1 MTEEIFKT
9 HGIKALV
16 VDDNEVNIL
25 VVVSMLNQFN
35 IETEEAVSGKDAI
48 EKAKRTDYDI
58 IFMDYLMPEM
68 NGIEAT
74 QEIRRLGKVKRPV
87 IVALSANVTQ
97 DMKHDFETAGVDD
110 VMAKPMELACIIEIL
125 KRWMPLE
132 KLQDYERDHTKSETA
147 KESMKDELSEINHI
161 FSKVKSL
168 NVHMGLRHIGN
179 NTENYIKVLKAS
191 IGNIQLTVKRL
202 KMLNDAQT
210 QVSSMKIDFHSM
222 KGALVNIGA
231 NELSAQSN
239 QLEIAAGNNDVQY
252 INEKLEDYIR
262 KLEEF
267 SNQLEMA
274 MKEYGALHG
283 YEEDVYQPMKEEEFF
298 AILNELNHALECY
311 EFNYLEE
318 MSEHLLKASKGEI
331 REKLLQ
337 ISKMIQSFQYEE
349 ALELLIQVEEM
360 KKMEHSSKNVNCGT
374 EEL

>member
-1 MTEEIFKT
+1 MAEQIFKT

-35 IETEEAVSGKDAI
+35 IETEEAVSGKEAI
-48 EKAKRTDYDI
+48 DKAKRSDYDI

-74 QEIRRLGKVKRPV
+74 QEIRKLGKVKRPV

-110 VMAKPMELACIIEIL
+110 VMSKPMELSGVIEIL
-125 KRWMPLE
+125 KKWMPLE
-132 KLQDYERDHTKSETA
+132 KLQNQEEKANIIETS
-147 KESMKDELSEINHI
+147 KENVKDEFLEINHI
-161 FSKVKSL
+161 FSKVESL
-168 NVHMGLRHIGN
+168 NVSVGLRHIGN

-210 QVSSMKIDFHSM
+210 QVSSMKIEFHSM
-222 KGALVNIGA
+222 KGALINIGA
-231 NELSAQSN
+231 NELSAWSN
-239 QLEIAAGNNDVQY
+239 QLEQAAGNNDMEYV
-252 INEKLEDYIR
+252 NEKLDGYIQ
-262 KLEEF
+262 KLEKF

-274 MKEYGALHG
+274 MKEYGALQG
-283 YEEDVYQPMKEEEFF
+283 YEEDVYHPMDDEEFF
-298 AILNELNHALECY
+298 RVLNQLKYYLECY

-318 MSEHLLKASKGEI
+318 ISSHLLEASQGEI
-331 REKLLQ
+331 RESLLQ

-349 ALELLIQVEEM
+349 ALELLVQVEEK
-360 KKMEHSSKNVNCGT
+360 KKMGI
-374 EEL
+374 

>member
-1 MTEEIFKT
+1 MTEKIFKT
-9 HGIKALV
+9 NGIKALV

-48 EKAKRTDYDI
+48 EKVKRADYDI

-74 QEIRRLGKVKRPV
+74 QEIRKLGKVKRPV

-97 DMKHDFETAGVDD
+97 DMKHDFEAAGVDD
-110 VMAKPMELACIIEIL
+110 VMSKPMELTGIIEIL

-132 KLQDYERDHTKSETA
+132 KLEACEDKNIITETKRENV
-147 KESMKDELSEINHI
+147 KDEVSEINQI
-161 FSKVKSL
+161 FSNVKSL
-168 NVHMGLRHIGN
+168 NISMGLKHIGN

-191 IGNIQLTVKRL
+191 VGNIQLTVKRL
-202 KMLNDAQT
+202 KMLKDAQT
-210 QVSSMKIDFHSM
+210 QVSSMKIEFHSM

-231 NELSAQSN
+231 NELSASSN
-239 QLEIAAGNNDVQY
+239 KLELAAGNNDVEY
-252 INEKLEDYIR
+252 VNDKLEDYIQR
-262 KLEEF
+262 LEEF

-274 MKEYGALHG
+274 MKEYGILHG
-283 YEEDVYQPMKEEEFF
+283 YKEDVYQPMKDEEFF
-298 AILNELNHALECY
+298 YVLSQLRHYLECY

-318 MSEHLLKASKGEI
+318 LSEHLLKASKGEI
-331 REKLLQ
+331 RENLLQ

-349 ALELLIQVEEM
+349 ALELLEQVEE
-360 KKMEHSSKNVNCGT
+360 KKKIEI
-374 EEL
+374 